1 VDDSASL
8 RVELLLEAARYLGE
22 TLEPQRVY
30 DRFHELLV
38 DSIHHDGVVVSDY
51 EERDGLIRC
60 EYAWVDGNHVDPDTL
75 PPVRFNP
82 EGGMQ
87 SRVIATGESLL
98 VNDVQER
105 VKQGGT
111 YYDVEGDGTIRK
123 VPDTGPP
130 ETRSAMMV
138 PVKHEGRVVG
148 VVQLM
153 SDGDPYTEAHLEL
166 AEGLVAQMAAAVRNA
181 RLHKAAEAE
190 TAARVHAEAV
200 AAERE
205 QAANVL
211 QAVGDGIVLVDDEG
225 IVRIWNRAAELITGR
240 ASADA
245 CDRPI
250 TDLVPGWASLEA
262 RIPVGEGGAPSGA
275 VTLPFELGDD
285 ELWLSVV
292 AVRSAE
298 GVVYAF
304 RDLTAERR
312 LEEAKSEFIATVSH
326 ELRTPM
332 AGVYGAAQ
340 TLLREDVEF
349 SPESRRMLLQIIA
362 TQAVRLTQITEEVLL
377 AGRLDRDELPVR
389 QESVDLSA
397 LAAEAVASMR
407 PQVPPETT
415 LELAAEARVAASGD
429 RDRLQQV
436 LVNLLDNA
444 VKYSPAGGRVLLR
457 VEDGATSV
465 RVSVADEGV
474 GIPAGEQQ
482 RVFEKFYR
490 LDNQLTRAGGGTGL
504 GLYITRE
511 LVRRMGGTIGVRSE
525 PGAGS
530 TFTVELPRAS

>member
-1 VDDSASL
+1 MDDPASL

-38 DSIHHDGVVVSDY
+38 DSIHHDGIVVSDY
-51 EERDGLIRC
+51 HEEEGLIYC
-60 EYAWVDGNHVDPDTL
+60 EYAWVDGNHVDPGTL

-87 SRVIATGESLL
+87 SRVIASGEPLL
-98 VNDVQER
+98 LNDVREQ
-105 VKQGGT
+105 VKRGGT
-111 YYDVEGDGTIRK
+111 FYDVEGDGTIRK

-130 ETRSAMMV
+130 GTRAAMMV

-190 TAARVHAEAV
+190 TAARVRAEAV

-225 IVRIWNRAAELITGR
+225 VLRTWNRAAELITGR
-240 ASADA
+240 DSSEARG
-245 CDRPI
+245 RPI
-250 TDLVPGWASLEA
+250 VDVLPGWTAIEG
-262 RIPVGEGGAPSGA
+262 RIPVGEGGAPGGA
-275 VTLPFELGDD
+275 VTLPFELDGA
-285 ELWLSVV
+285 ELWLSFV

-304 RDLTAERR
+304 RNLTTERR

-332 AGVYGAAQ
+332 AGIYGAAQ

-349 SPESRRMLLQIIA
+349 SEESRRTLLQIIA
-362 TQAVRLTQITEEVLL
+362 TQAVRLTEITEEVLL
-377 AGRLDRDELPVR
+377 AGRLDRDDLPVR
-389 QESVDLSA
+389 QEPVDVSA
-397 LAAEAVASMR
+397 LAAEAVAAMR
-407 PQVPPETT
+407 PRVPPETI
-415 LELAAEARVAASGD
+415 LELATEAQGAATGD
-429 RDRLQQV
+429 GDRLQQV

-444 VKYSPAGGRVLLR
+444 VKYSPSGGRVVLR
-457 VEDGATSV
+457 VEDGARSV
-465 RVSVADEGV
+465 RLSVADEGV
-474 GIPAGEQQ
+474 GIPAAEQQ

-511 LVRRMGGTIGVRSE
+511 LVRRMGGTIAVRSE